1 MKRLDKR
8 KSASHSWII
17 LGQSLTLNQASGDLL
32 LRLEDLDVTLTQDF
46 VSHIRSFLDSVEN
59 SGKEGS
65 ASEKGI
71 NQHDLF
77 LIENQGPITGEK
89 LRNFYNNMKQ
99 GQHIES
105 PLKSSATNNIDHTRA
120 VVKKLCEDLQA
131 ATFSILFHPL
141 ATELSVIYD
150 QSLSPNMVE
159 AIWADPWAGSD
170 SRQLDMPDFSFAP
183 QEYITK
189 IGQYLMTLPQHLEP
203 YMTHDNHGLSRALQ

>member
-1 MKRLDKR
+1 
-8 KSASHSWII
+8 
-17 LGQSLTLNQASGDLL
+17 
-32 LRLEDLDVTLTQDF
+32 
-46 VSHIRSFLDSVEN
+46 
-59 SGKEGS
+59 
-65 ASEKGI
+65 
-71 NQHDLF
+71 
-77 LIENQGPITGEK
+77 
-89 LRNFYNNMKQ
+89 MKQ

-105 PLKSSATNNIDHTRA
+105 PLKSSTTNNIDHTRE

-131 ATFSILFHPL
+131 TTFSILFHPL

-159 AIWADPWAGSD
+159 TIWADPWAGSD

-203 YMTHDNHGLSRALQ
+203 YMTHDNHGLSRALQERVFPYCTGVATITSKVGDATDFQQNTPADYLLSCISRATCQFYLEAILKIPVVSANAAKQLYTDIGKYHTKLVLKHLKSAEIIMLLSN